1 MDCFER
7 FLICKIC
14 EFENRLKENEG
25 NKEVE
30 WSLNLCLEEFLN
42 ILSEYNLNYKFEI
55 GAQRL
60 Y

>member
-7 FLICKIC
+7 FLIHKIC

-30 WSLNLCLEEFLN
+30 WFLNLCLEEFLN

-55 GAQRL
+55 GA
-60 Y
+60 